1 MTASQIRIFTGYY
14 YYYYY
19 DSQFEEHEMGEVRSK
34 HDREAVDAKF
44 WSENLKFEQSI
55 REDNIRMDFTRRN
68 RGTAK

>member
-19 DSQFEEHEMGEVRSK
+19 DSQFEEHEMGEVRST

-44 WSENLKFEQSI
+44 WSENLKFE
-55 REDNIRMDFTRRN
+55 
-68 RGTAK
+68 